1 MKKYLLIFL
10 VVFSTLNFSQSSEN
24 LEKYFIYFTNKGIKL
39 NKSLS
44 KNSLEFAEAEKLLS
58 EKAIKRRI
66 KNSGDENYITFEDIP
81 VYQPYVDSLIKKNVQ
96 IIWKLKWLNA
106 VSCFLNYSQLVEL
119 KKYDFIKSIEA
130 VKKFKLPKDENLID
144 ENKTLKSTSLNL
156 DYGSSFDEMSL
167 SDIPVA
173 HNLGIT
179 GDGVLIGVLDAGF
192 KWQSHPALKNIN
204 VIDKYDFVYKDT
216 DVSNDNDYD
225 HGSSVLSLI
234 AGNSPGNLIAP
245 AYNASFILAKTEDVR
260 TEKNVEEDNY
270 AAALE
275 WMESKGVDITTA
287 SLGYSEFD
295 TGQFSYTYSDMDG
308 KTAVTTKALEIAFQ
322 KGIITI
328 NSAGNEAGNSWHYIT
343 APADGFNVITVG
355 AVDGSNKV
363 ASFSSR
369 GSTYDGRI
377 KPEVSA
383 YGVNNLVASA
393 GTNSYKYGSGT
404 SYATPIVA
412 GMAAQL
418 LSVFPHLTNRQVRRI
433 FIESGDST
441 ANPNNDVGYGLLSI
455 KRALVYPN
463 FSNGGITLNKII
475 IPEEFAFDGSVKIHH
490 KRITENEFRISDMTF
505 DNLVYHFDFT
515 GYSVGDEIQFY
526 FTYNY
531 NNSNITEPNIGFYHS
546 IFGSEDISY
555 ATDVPIDP
563 VIPADF
569 KLYQNFPNPFNPSTM
584 ISFSIP
590 RSTEY
595 YSVLQNISLKV
606 YDILGRELA
615 TLVNE
620 NKPAGVYSVQ
630 FSMNNLASGVYFYT
644 LKAGSFTE
652 TKKMILLK

>member
-1 MKKYLLIFL
+1 MKKFLLIFF
-10 VVFSTLNFSQSSEN
+10 VIFSDLSFSQSTEN
-24 LEKYFIYFTNKGIKL
+24 LEKYFIYFNDKGIKSSQ
-39 NKSLS
+39 SLS
-44 KNSLEFAEAEKLLS
+44 KDSDEFAQAEKLLS
-58 EKAIKRRI
+58 ERAIKRRI
-66 KNSGDENYITFEDIP
+66 KNSGDEKYISFEDIP
-81 VYQPYVDSLIKKNVQ
+81 VYQPYVDSLINKNVQ

-106 VSCFLNYSQLVEL
+106 VSCFLNYSQIAEL
-119 KKYDFIKSIEA
+119 KKFDFIKSIEV
-130 VKKFKLPKDENLID
+130 VKKFKLPKDDTLID
-144 ENKTLKSTSLNL
+144 ENKTLKNTSLNS

-260 TEKNVEEDNY
+260 TEKNIEEDNY

-295 TGQFSYTYSDMDG
+295 AGQISYTYSDMDG

-369 GSTYDGRI
+369 GPTYDGRI
-377 KPEVSA
+377 KPEICA
-383 YGVNNLVASA
+383 YGVNNFVASA

-412 GMAAQL
+412 GMTAQL

-433 FIESGDST
+433 IIESGDNS

-455 KRALVYPN
+455 KRALCYPN
-463 FSNGGITLNKII
+463 FSNSGTTLNKIF
-475 IPEEFAFDGSVKIHH
+475 IPEDFAFDGNVKVLH
-490 KRITENEFRISDMTF
+490 KRVNETEFRISDMTF
-505 DNLVYHFDFT
+505 DNLIYHFDFT
-515 GYSVGDEIQFY
+515 DYSVGDEIQFY
-526 FTYNY
+526 FIYNY
-531 NNSNITEPNIGFYHS
+531 NNVNITEPNLGYYNAV
-546 IFGSEDISY
+546 FGSDDISY

-569 KLYQNFPNPFNPSTM
+569 KLYQNFPNPFNPNTT

-590 RSTEY
+590 RNTEY
-595 YSVLQNISLKV
+595 NSVLQNVSLKV
-606 YDILGRELA
+606 YDILGREVA

-620 NKPAGVYSVQ
+620 NKPAGLYNVQ
-630 FSMNNLASGVYFYT
+630 FSMNNLHSGVYFYT